1 MIDNN
6 FKFIDH
12 SIHINNKLNSTNYIF
27 NNLKINKIP
36 LEIKKLLF
44 NSYIMSHLSY
54 SSLFL
59 FNLNTT
65 NLKKIDA
72 IYSRLTKLTCR
83 LEANN
88 DACSL
93 SSIIEQI
100 IIKTVSHIL
109 NDKHPYPLYNLFK
122 IHLSN
127 RTTNRFLLYKKPI
140 KRLTFLYNILKLF
153 NSSNYQ
159 R

>member
-1 MIDNN
+1 MQTNQNIVY
-6 FKFIDH
+6 
-12 SIHINNKLNSTNYIF
+12 HI
-27 NNLKINKIP
+27 
-36 LEIKKLLF
+36 
-44 NSYIMSHLSY
+44 
-54 SSLFL
+54 
-59 FNLNTT
+59 
-65 NLKKIDA
+65 KKIDA
-72 IYSRLTKLTCR
+72 TYSRLKKLTCP

-88 DACSL
+88 NACSF

-109 NDKHPYPLYNLFK
+109 NNKHPYPLYNLFK

-140 KRLTFLYNILKLF
+140 KRLTFLYNILELF

-159 R
+159 RWLLIIITSIMLLFIIKIHSFIQLHRLLFYFILLNVITLWNYSL